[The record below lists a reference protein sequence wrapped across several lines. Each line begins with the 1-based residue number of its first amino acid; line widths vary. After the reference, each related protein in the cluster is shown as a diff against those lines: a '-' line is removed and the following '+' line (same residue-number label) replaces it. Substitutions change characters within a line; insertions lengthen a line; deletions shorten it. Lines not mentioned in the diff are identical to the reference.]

1 MNKKLFALGRM
12 KSGRMNNTEFAY
24 SKRLEL
30 QKQAGEILWYS
41 FEPLR
46 FRLADATGYTPDF
59 MVMVKDGE
67 LQAHEVKGAKI
78 IFQDDAKVKIKVA
91 TEMFPIKFLAVFPI
105 PQNKGG
111 GWEFVEY

>member
-1 MNKKLFALGRM
+1 MNKKLFALGRL
-12 KSGRMNNTEFAY
+12 KTGEMNKLEAQYKAY
-24 SKRLEL
+24 LERL
-30 QKQAGEILWYS
+30 KASDDIVWYA
-41 FEPLR
+41 FEGIK
-46 FRLADATGYTPDF
+46 FRLADRTTYTPDF
-59 MVMVKDGE
+59 MVMMKDGE

-91 TEMFPIKFLAVFPI
+91 AEMFPIKFLAVFPI